1 MNGRTRGSY
10 ENVSLE
16 NINHLIFDM
25 LHNICFSVSIFSHK
39 KKLTPIHTILCNMS
53 ECTCTVSKDLFP
65 RIRYKV
71 RFILFSCFIYMRL
84 NVNWSFDVKKNSES
98 SPNLTLNL
106 FYSKWFFSISVQKK
120 EPINVEP
127 HMFKVTN

>member
-1 MNGRTRGSY
+1 MNGRMRWSY

-71 RFILFSCFIYMRL
+71 RFILVSCFIYMRL
-84 NVNWSFDVKKNSES
+84 NVNWSFDVKKLRKLTKPYIELVLFEMIFFDFCAKKRNL
-98 SPNLTLNL
+98 LTLSL
-106 FYSKWFFSISVQKK
+106 ICLK
-120 EPINVEP
+120 
-127 HMFKVTN
+127 